1 MKKIVIL
8 LGMIFSL
15 LLVGCSSVKEYSYD
29 YNKISEISTISLAI
43 SDAYNNSSR
52 KSDFKKE
59 SKKIIK
65 DLQKTKMKTKEG
77 KDVLKAYGK
86 ISKAMRELIL
96 DNWNKNK
103 LNASAKRKLL
113 KLSEN
118 LKDKLEK
125 FEEKIEELKVESGFY
140 ETLEQLKS

>member
-1 MKKIVIL
+1 MINKKVLTIL
-8 LGMIFSL
+8 IMSL
-15 LLVGCSSVKEYSYD
+15 MFTLLVGCSSVKEYSYD

-65 DLQKTKMKTKEG
+65 DLQKTKMKT
-77 KDVLKAYGK
+77 YGK

>member
-1 MKKIVIL
+1 MINKKVLTIL
-8 LGMIFSL
+8 IMSL
-15 LLVGCSSVKEYSYD
+15 MFTLLVGCVKEYSYD

-118 LKDKLEK
+118 LKDRLEDA
-125 FEEKIEELKVESGFY
+125 KIHTEILGSDHCPIELVVKD
-140 ETLEQLKS
+140 L